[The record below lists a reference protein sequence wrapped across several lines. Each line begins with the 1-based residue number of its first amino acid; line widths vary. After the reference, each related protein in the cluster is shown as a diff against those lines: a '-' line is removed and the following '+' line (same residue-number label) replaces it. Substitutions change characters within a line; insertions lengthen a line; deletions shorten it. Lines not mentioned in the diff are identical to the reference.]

1 MTGQSST
8 VPTAIALFGCAC
20 AFGAGY
26 WVAPREILDSEV
38 KHDGFFRTDTVKV
51 LSATVES
58 LRLENKLLVFTYKG
72 SARVQAER
80 TLWWIFGGRQELMI
94 PAVVPYY
101 VDLSALSLAN
111 VDYDEQAKLVK
122 VKLPPLV
129 MGDIAF
135 QPEKATTINGGI
147 LTFSEEQVEDLRKM
161 NYANARKAMIK
172 QAQGA
177 GLFDLAKRQ
186 ARENITS
193 YFEIPLRI
201 AGQPDVKVIAT
212 F

>member
-1 MTGQSST
+1 MTDLQIKVAGF
-8 VPTAIALFGCAC
+8 LLAC
-20 AFGAGY
+20 GVAYYAGY
-26 WVAPREILDSEV
+26 QSAPREMLDSEV
-38 KHDGFFRTDTVKV
+38 KHDGFLRTDTVKV

-58 LRLENKLLVFTYKG
+58 LRLENKLLVFSYKG

-111 VDYDEQAKLVK
+111 VDYDEQAKLVR

-147 LTFSEEQVEDLRKM
+147 LMFSEEQVEDLRKM